1 VPDRR
6 RAQSA
11 AGNGAF
17 SCAGRGADEPSCQR
31 ATICQPIGT
40 HRRQFTRI
48 VTGPERARA
57 LLHAF
62 GMTLFSRSI
71 DRVADIVGR
80 VFGRLAAVIVGFTM
94 MMLGLGMTATIVL
107 LPAGVVVGLLGVAI
121 FVGGLARPRD
131 GTAG

>member
-1 VPDRR
+1 MPASNHVPADWH
-6 RAQSA
+6 ASA
-11 AGNGAF
+11 AIHAH
-17 SCAGRGADEPSCQR
+17 CDE
-31 ATICQPIGT
+31 
-40 HRRQFTRI
+40 
-48 VTGPERARA
+48 VERARA

-71 DRVADIVGR
+71 HRVAEIVGR

-94 MMLGLGMTATIVL
+94 MMLGLGMTTTIVL